1 MQPPRPWPNP
11 PPPNHPEFY
20 PAGLL
25 TAYEP
30 ARGGHDRF
38 FCHGLAP
45 KSPQV
50 RIMSAAVRGD
60 AADLRAALAQHA
72 DITPDFMNGNGVTPL
87 MVAAARGHVE
97 VLNILADHPLTN
109 LSQQNRSGWSALH
122 YAAYFGE
129 AQAVTT
135 LLRRQADIG
144 IRNAAGEDAF
154 SLAKDDKTAEAFW
167 SFKPFVRYLKK
178 QNPAHPRLSPPQA
191 VPTQKAETP
200 PAAPPPAQETPRAI
214 EPLSAVFLRAALNVG
229 LSTAAAEGVWR
240 EMQKNIQT
248 HNNAP
253 LFEAYD
259 RIEHAAQA
267 ADKRGTAIRFD
278 WDGLLATA
286 AVAGN
291 IPALVFI
298 AQKRDYMDSKPLT
311 NALAAVI
318 RTQADTPQ
326 TAEAVRWLLR
336 WGADAN
342 ANAKILKTGQ
352 TSGTL
357 AYQAF
362 ARKLPHV
369 FDAICTQA
377 GELKSWHVTPEQ
389 LKWEQEIDKIYSDYP
404 PEPPRDADARR
415 RIKALSESIAVLKI
429 RSALHHAG
437 HEKLTRHLADALG
450 DGDLRRVCAVY
461 TEARTD
467 RLLRGAFNVPKPLGA
482 AAMLLALEH
491 GKLGFAKNLAADG
504 HSLLHLDSSAAA
516 RLAQLSEKTDAPL
529 QDFLRAQ
536 KSGARCA
543 PDLLSV
549 DDKYKMLRGQA
560 ARYPVSGRGFGF

>member
-1 MQPPRPWPNP
+1 MC
-11 PPPNHPEFY
+11 
-20 PAGLL
+20 G
-25 TAYEP
+25 
-30 ARGGHDRF
+30 AR
-38 FCHGLAP
+38 C
-45 KSPQV
+45 K
-50 RIMSAAVRGD
+50 
-60 AADLRAALAQHA
+60 
-72 DITPDFMNGNGVTPL
+72 
-87 MVAAARGHVE
+87 
-97 VLNILADHPLTN
+97 
-109 LSQQNRSGWSALH
+109 
-122 YAAYFGE
+122 
-129 AQAVTT
+129 
-135 LLRRQADIG
+135 
-144 IRNAAGEDAF
+144 
-154 SLAKDDKTAEAFW
+154 
-167 SFKPFVRYLKK
+167 
-178 QNPAHPRLSPPQA
+178 
-191 VPTQKAETP
+191 
-200 PAAPPPAQETPRAI
+200 
-214 EPLSAVFLRAALNVG
+214 
-229 LSTAAAEGVWR
+229 
-240 EMQKNIQT
+240 KNIQT

-377 GELKSWHVTPEQ
+377 GDLKSWHVTPEQ

>member
-25 TAYEP
+25 SAYEP

-72 DITPDFMNGNGVTPL
+72 EITPDFTNGNGVTPL

-97 VLNILADHPLTN
+97 VLNILADHPLTP

-129 AQAVTT
+129 AEAVTT

-191 VPTQKAETP
+191 SQARGAEAP
-200 PAAPPPAQETPRAI
+200 PAAPPPAQETPRVI

-240 EMQKNIQT
+240 EMEKNIRA

-259 RIEHAAQA
+259 RIENAAQA
-267 ADKRGTAIRFD
+267 ADKRGTAIHFD

-298 AQKRDYMDSKPLT
+298 AKKRDYLDSKPLT

-318 RTQADTPQ
+318 HAGDDTPQ

-342 ANAKILKTGQ
+342 ANAKMLKTGQ

-377 GELKSWHVTPEQ
+377 GDLKSWHVTPEQ
-389 LKWEQEIDKIYSDYP
+389 LKWEQEIDKIYRDYP
-404 PEPPRDADARR
+404 PEAPRDADARR
-415 RIKALSESIAVLKI
+415 RIKALSESIAILKI
-429 RSALHHAG
+429 RSTLHHAG
-437 HEKLTRHLADALG
+437 HEKLTRHLTEALD

-467 RLLRGAFNVPKPLGA
+467 RLLRGAFNVPRPLGA

-504 HSLLHLDSSAAA
+504 HSLLHLDGSAAA
-516 RLAQLSEKTDAPL
+516 RLAQLSEKADAPL

-536 KSGARCA
+536 KSGERCA

-549 DDKYKMLRGQA
+549 DDKYKMLRGQIS
-560 ARYPVSGRGFGF
+560 RYPVSGRGFGF